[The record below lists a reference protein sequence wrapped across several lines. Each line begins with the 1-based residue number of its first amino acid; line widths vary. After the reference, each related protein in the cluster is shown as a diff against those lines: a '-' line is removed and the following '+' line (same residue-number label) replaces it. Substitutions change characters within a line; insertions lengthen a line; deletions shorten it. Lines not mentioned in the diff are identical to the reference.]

1 MPEFRPPVFEHLD
14 SQQTPLGLLSLR
26 RRTVPSLDHRE
37 VHEVV
42 LGDAFLMSS
51 LFTVVEEALSDL
63 GLAAI
68 GENLQGVPVLEVV
81 VGGLGL
87 GFTAQAALAYPAVQS
102 CYVVDY
108 LEPVIDW
115 HQRGLV
121 PLGKEL
127 SDDPRCR
134 FVHGDFFKLALAAE
148 SEEDFA
154 PGEKG
159 KKFHAILLD
168 IDHSPTKLLH
178 ERHASF
184 YEPAGLCKMAN
195 KLHPGGVF
203 GLWSD
208 DAPDESFI
216 ASLREIFPFVES
228 HIVTFDNPIQDC
240 ESRSTCLLYT
250 SPSPRDKR
258 QSRMPS
264 SA

>member
-14 SQQTPLGLLSLR
+14 SQHTPLGLLSLR

-63 GLAAI
+63 GLAAACEDLT
-68 GENLQGVPVLEVV
+68 GAPSLDVV

-87 GFTAQAALAYPAVQS
+87 GFTAQAALAYSAVKT

-115 HQRGLV
+115 HQRELV

-127 SDDPRCR
+127 SEDARCH
-134 FVHGDFFKLALAAE
+134 FVYGDFFKLALAAE
-148 SEEDFA
+148 DEEDFA
-154 PGEKG
+154 PGKNG

-184 YEPAGLCKMAN
+184 YEPAGLRKMAN

-208 DAPDESFI
+208 DAPDESFLT
-216 ASLREIFPFVES
+216 ALREVFPSVES

-240 ESRSTCLLYT
+240 ESRSTVYVAKL
-250 SPSPRDKR
+250 
-258 QSRMPS
+258 
-264 SA
+264 

>member
-1 MPEFRPPVFEHLD
+1 MSPKQPYRPPVFQHLD

-26 RRTVPSLDHRE
+26 RRTVPSLDHQE

-63 GLAAI
+63 GLAAASDDLS
-68 GENLQGVPVLEVV
+68 GEAALDVV

-87 GFTAQAALAYPAVQS
+87 GYTAQAALKFSAVRS

-108 LEPVIDW
+108 LQPVIDW
-115 HQRGLV
+115 HQAGLV

-127 SDDPRCR
+127 SEDSRCH
-134 FVHGDFFKLALAAE
+134 FIHGDFFQLALTGE
-148 SEEDFA
+148 GEEHFA
-154 PGEKG
+154 PGHPEQL
-159 KKFHAILLD
+159 FHAVLLD

-184 YEPAGLCKMAN
+184 YEPAGLQKLAA

-208 DAPDESFI
+208 DAPDEHFLT
-216 ASLREIFPFVES
+216 ALREVFATAEA

-240 ESRSTCLLYT
+240 ESRSTVYVAKL
-250 SPSPRDKR
+250 R
-258 QSRMPS
+258 
-264 SA
+264 

>member
-1 MPEFRPPVFEHLD
+1 MKLSWLKGRSKLPEFRRPVFEHLD

-63 GLAAI
+63 GLAAVCDD
-68 GENLQGVPVLEVV
+68 LQGPPSLDVV

-87 GFTAQAALAYPAVQS
+87 GFTAQAALAYPAVRS
-102 CYVVDY
+102 CFVVDY
-108 LEPVIDW
+108 LEPVIEW
-115 HQRGLV
+115 HQQGLV

-127 SDDPRCR
+127 TDDPRCQ
-134 FVHGDFFKLALAAE
+134 FVHGDFFDLALVGE
-148 SEEDFA
+148 GKENFA
-154 PGEKG
+154 PGSTE
-159 KKFHAILLD
+159 KKFHAVLLD

-184 YEPAGLCKMAN
+184 YEPAGLSKMAN
-195 KLHPGGVF
+195 KLHPNGVF

-208 DAPDESFI
+208 DAPDEKFLTDLRAVF
-216 ASLREIFPFVES
+216 ASVES

-240 ESRSTCLLYT
+240 QSESTVYVA
-250 SPSPRDKR
+250 KK
-258 QSRMPS
+258 
-264 SA
+264 

>member
-1 MPEFRPPVFEHLD
+1 M
-14 SQQTPLGLLSLR
+14 GLLSLR

-63 GLAAI
+63 GLAAVSDD
-68 GENLQGVPVLEVV
+68 LQGDPSLEIV

-87 GFTAQAALAYPAVQS
+87 GFTAQAALAYPAVRS

-121 PLGKEL
+121 PLGREL
-127 SDDPRCR
+127 SDDPRCH
-134 FVHGDFFKLALAAE
+134 FVHGDFFKLALADAG
-148 SEEDFA
+148 EEHFA
-154 PGEKG
+154 PGDREKL
-159 KKFHAILLD
+159 FDAILLD

-178 ERHASF
+178 ERHAAF
-184 YEPAGLCKMAN
+184 YQPAGLRQMAR
-195 KLHPGGVF
+195 KLRPGGVF

-208 DAPDESFI
+208 DAPDED
-216 ASLREIFPFVES
+216 FVRALQEVFATAES

-240 ESRSTCLLYT
+240 ESRSTVYVAKL
-250 SPSPRDKR
+250 
-258 QSRMPS
+258 
-264 SA
+264 

>member
-1 MPEFRPPVFEHLD
+1 MSPEKPYRPPVFQHLD

-26 RRTVPSLDHRE
+26 RRTVPSLDHLE

-63 GLAAI
+63 GLAAASDDLSA
-68 GENLQGVPVLEVV
+68 EPSLDVV

-87 GFTAQAALAYPAVQS
+87 GYTAQAALKFSAVRS

-108 LEPVIDW
+108 LQSVIDW
-115 HQRGLV
+115 HQAGLV

-127 SDDPRCR
+127 SEDPRCE
-134 FVHGDFFKLALAAE
+134 FVHGDFFELALAGKGE
-148 SEEDFA
+148 VHFA
-154 PGEKG
+154 PEDPEKR
-159 KKFHAILLD
+159 FHAVLLD

-184 YEPAGLCKMAN
+184 YEPEGLRSLAD
-195 KLHPGGVF
+195 KLHPQGVF

-208 DAPDESFI
+208 DAPDEGFLS
-216 ASLREIFPFVES
+216 ALREVFASAEA

-240 ESRSTCLLYT
+240 ESRSTVYVAKLG
-250 SPSPRDKR
+250 
-258 QSRMPS
+258 
-264 SA
+264 

>member
-26 RRTVPSLDHRE
+26 RRTIPSLDHRE

-42 LGDAFLMSS
+42 LGNAFLMSS

-63 GLAAI
+63 GLAAVCDD
-68 GENLQGVPVLEVV
+68 LQGPAALDIV

-121 PLGKEL
+121 PLGQEL
-127 SDDPRCR
+127 SDDARCH
-134 FVHGDFFKLALAAE
+134 FVHGDFFKLALAGKG
-148 SEEDFA
+148 EEHFA
-154 PGEKG
+154 PGEAEKR
-159 KKFHAILLD
+159 FHAILLD

-178 ERHASF
+178 ERHAEF
-184 YEPAGLCKMAN
+184 YEPAGLAKMAD
-195 KLHPGGVF
+195 KLLPEGVF

-208 DAPDESFI
+208 DAPDESFLS
-216 ASLREIFPFVES
+216 ALQEVFATAEAHV
-228 HIVTFDNPIQDC
+228 VTFDNLIQDC
-240 ESRSTCLLYT
+240 QSCSTVYVA
-250 SPSPRDKR
+250 KK
-258 QSRMPS
+258 
-264 SA
+264 

>member
-1 MPEFRPPVFEHLD
+1 LPKFRPPVFEHLD
-14 SQQTPLGLLSLR
+14 SQHTPLGLLSLR

-63 GLAAI
+63 GLAAV
-68 GENLQGVPVLEVV
+68 GDDLQGAPTIDVV

-87 GFTAQAALAYPAVQS
+87 GFTAQAALAYPAVKS

-127 SDDPRCR
+127 SDDSRCH
-134 FVHGDFFKLALAAE
+134 FVHGDFFKLALAE
-148 SEEDFA
+148 DGEEHFA
-154 PGEKG
+154 PGDVG

-178 ERHASF
+178 ERHAAF
-184 YEPAGLCKMAN
+184 YEPAGLRKMAN
-195 KLHPGGVF
+195 KLHPSGVF

-208 DAPDESFI
+208 DAPDESFLT
-216 ASLREIFPFVES
+216 ALREVFTTAES

-240 ESRSTCLLYT
+240 ESQSTVYVAKL
-250 SPSPRDKR
+250 
-258 QSRMPS
+258 
-264 SA
+264 

>member
-1 MPEFRPPVFEHLD
+1 MPEQPFRPPIFQHLD
-14 SQQTPLGLLSLR
+14 SQETPLGLLSLR
-26 RRTVPSLDHRE
+26 RRTIPSLEHRE

-63 GLAAI
+63 GLAAVSDDLA
-68 GENLQGVPVLEVV
+68 GEPALDVV

-87 GFTAQAALAYPAVQS
+87 GYTAQAALAYSAVRS

-108 LEPVIDW
+108 LAPVIDW

-127 SDDPRCR
+127 SEDSRCH
-134 FVHGDFFKLALAAE
+134 FVHADFFERALSAE
-148 SEEDFA
+148 GEEHFA
-154 PGEKG
+154 PGEPA
-159 KKFHAILLD
+159 KKFHAVLLD

-178 ERHASF
+178 ERHAEF
-184 YEPAGLCKMAN
+184 YEPAGLRKLAD

-208 DAPDESFI
+208 DAPDEAFMT
-216 ASLREIFPFVES
+216 ALREVFATAES

-240 ESRSTCLLYT
+240 ESRSTVYVAKL
-250 SPSPRDKR
+250 
-258 QSRMPS
+258 
-264 SA
+264 

>member
-1 MPEFRPPVFEHLD
+1 MPKFRPPVFEHLD

-63 GLAAI
+63 GLAAVTDSLD
-68 GENLQGVPVLEVV
+68 GAPSLDVV

-87 GFTAQAALAYPAVQS
+87 GFTAQAALAYSAVKS

-127 SDDPRCR
+127 SDDDRCQ
-134 FVHGDFFKLALAAE
+134 FVHGDFFELALA
-148 SEEDFA
+148 EEGDQHFA
-154 PGEKG
+154 PRHPEMS
-159 KKFHAILLD
+159 FDAILLD

-178 ERHASF
+178 ERHAAF
-184 YEPAGLCKMAN
+184 YEPAGLRQMAK
-195 KLHPGGVF
+195 KLKKGG
-203 GLWSD
+203 
-208 DAPDESFI
+208 SFW
-216 ASLREIFPFVES
+216 FV
-228 HIVTFDNPIQDC
+228 VG
-240 ESRSTCLLYT
+240 
-250 SPSPRDKR
+250 
-258 QSRMPS
+258 
-264 SA
+264 

>member
-1 MPEFRPPVFEHLD
+1 MSDQPFRPPVFQHLD
-14 SQQTPLGLLSLR
+14 SQETPLGLLSLR
-26 RRTVPSLDHRE
+26 RRTIPSLEHRE

-63 GLAAI
+63 GLAAVCDDLH
-68 GENLQGVPVLEVV
+68 GEPSLDVV

-87 GFTAQAALAYPAVQS
+87 GYTAQAALAYSAVRS

-127 SDDPRCR
+127 SDDPRCH
-134 FVHGDFFKLALAAE
+134 FVHADFFERALVE
-148 SEEDFA
+148 DGSEHFA
-154 PGEKG
+154 MG
-159 KKFHAILLD
+159 KPEQKFDAVLLD

-178 ERHASF
+178 ERHAQF
-184 YEPAGLCKMAN
+184 YEPEGLR
-195 KLHPGGVF
+195 KLAAKLRSGGVF

-208 DAPDESFI
+208 DAPDETFL
-216 ASLREIFPFVES
+216 AALREVFTEAES
-228 HIVTFDNPIQDC
+228 HVVTFENPIQDC
-240 ESRSTCLLYT
+240 ESRSTVYVAKL
-250 SPSPRDKR
+250 
-258 QSRMPS
+258 
-264 SA
+264 

>member
-1 MPEFRPPVFEHLD
+1 MPKFRPPVFEHLD
-14 SQQTPLGLLSLR
+14 SQHTPLGLLSLR

-63 GLAAI
+63 GLAAVSDD
-68 GENLQGVPVLEVV
+68 LQGDPSLEVV

-87 GFTAQAALAYPAVQS
+87 GFTAQAALAYPAVRS

-121 PLGKEL
+121 PLGREL
-127 SDDPRCR
+127 SDDPRCH
-134 FVHGDFFKLALAAE
+134 FVHGDFFKLALADAG
-148 SEEDFA
+148 EEHFA
-154 PGEKG
+154 PREPEKL
-159 KKFHAILLD
+159 FDAILLD

-178 ERHASF
+178 ERHAAF
-184 YEPAGLCKMAN
+184 YQPAGLRQMAR
-195 KLHPGGVF
+195 KLSPGGVF

-208 DAPDESFI
+208 DAPDED
-216 ASLREIFPFVES
+216 FVRALQEVFATAES

-240 ESRSTCLLYT
+240 ESRSTVYVAKL
-250 SPSPRDKR
+250 
-258 QSRMPS
+258 
-264 SA
+264 